1 VYCRHFVY
9 KNSTQQKYAYH
20 DKKKATALIVV
31 TRLTMKVKGFIMRIY
46 WAITLCLLG
55 AFFSGTSMAQVPEKQ
70 KAINSLEELS
80 IAIDQIRVRTNTQG
94 VAVGVVQAGQPNWLY
109 YSGIAN
115 IKSKIPLNDNSQFR
129 FGSISKMFVA
139 LSLLKLEEEGKL
151 SLNDK
156 LQTLAP
162 EIEFTNPWEATEPL
176 RVVHL
181 LNHSSGWDS
190 PHFNEQKALSATP
203 IAIIDALNTHPH
215 SRLSRWKPGSR
226 MAYNNTGFLAG
237 AYIVEKIT
245 GEVFESYVRRSFFQ
259 PLSMDSSGYY
269 FSDTYRESAVSL
281 YINKQEQPYR
291 HLNNRAAGGLNST
304 MGDML
309 SFAQFLVNEE
319 NTNIIS
325 QNALESFRMPTG
337 TLAAEK
343 GLSFGWGLGNQL
355 FHANG
360 VALYGH
366 EGSLR
371 GASAMLIYN
380 PEYQFGYVIAA
391 NNNSPAVSQIHRLVS
406 HYLTKDITVPNVKA
420 EREVSQEDKALSGW
434 YKNAAPISA
443 TYSIISTIVPW
454 QLQVGDTSSTIKP
467 LIGSPARILIP
478 DADKGFKQNTTGL
491 TVLLPIKDSDFG
503 DGIYYGPQTLIK
515 TNIVSALLPLLVIVF
530 WILMALSSVL
540 FLLIWLPRY
549 LFKKSITSQ
558 SVAYRSWPLLS
569 LFIAI
574 VTLICLRIITSS
586 PSIYSI
592 AGSVS
597 LLSVLILVGSIGF
610 LVSAVWSVWMWYK
623 HRKLPINSFTKWHT
637 TLFTVAN
644 LLLLILLL
652 SNGLIGLRLWA

>member
-1 VYCRHFVY
+1 
-9 KNSTQQKYAYH
+9 
-20 DKKKATALIVV
+20 
-31 TRLTMKVKGFIMRIY
+31 MRIY
-46 WAITLCLLG
+46 WVITLCLFG
-55 AFFSGTSMAQVPEKQ
+55 AIFSGTSMAQMLGKQ
-70 KAINSLEELS
+70 KPINNLEELS

-94 VAVGVVQAGQPNWLY
+94 VAVGVVQAGQPHWRY

-115 IKSKIPLNDNSQFR
+115 IESKIPLNENSQFR

-162 EIEFTNPWEATEPL
+162 EIEFTNPWETTEPL
-176 RVVHL
+176 RIVHL

-190 PHFNEQKALSATP
+190 PHFNEQKALSDTP
-203 IAIIDALNTHPH
+203 VAIIDALNAHPH

-226 MAYNNTGFLAG
+226 VAYNNTGFLAG

-245 GEVFESYVRRSFFQ
+245 GEVFESYVTRSFFE
-259 PLSMDSSGYY
+259 PLSMDNSGYY
-269 FSDTYRESAVSL
+269 FSDSYRESAVSL

-291 HLNNRAAGGLNST
+291 HLNNRAAGSLNST

-319 NTNIIS
+319 NTNIVS
-325 QNALESFRMPTG
+325 RNALASFRKPTG
-337 TLAAEK
+337 TLAAK
-343 GLSFGWGLGNQL
+343 RGLSFGWGLGNQL

-360 VALYGH
+360 VVLYGH

-371 GASAMLIYN
+371 GATAMLIYN
-380 PEYQFGYVIAA
+380 PEYQFAYVIAA

-406 HYLTKDITVPNVKA
+406 HYLTKDITIPNVKA

-443 TYSIISTIVPW
+443 TYSILSTIVPW
-454 QLQVGDTSSTIKP
+454 QLQIGDNSSSIKP
-467 LIGSPARILIP
+467 LLGSPARILIP
-478 DADKGFKQNTTGL
+478 DANKGFKQNTTGL
-491 TVLLPIKDSDFG
+491 TVLLPFKDSDFG

-515 TNIVSALLPLLVIVF
+515 TNIVSAFLPLLVILF
-530 WILMALSSVL
+530 WIIMALSSIL
-540 FLLIWLPRY
+540 FMLFWLPRY
-549 LFKKSITSQ
+549 FVKKSITSQ
-558 SVAYRSWPLLS
+558 AVAYRSWPLLS

-574 VTLICLRIITSS
+574 VTLTCLRIITNS
-586 PSIYSI
+586 PSMYSI

-597 LLSVLILVGSIGF
+597 LLSVLIFVGSLSF
-610 LVSAVWSVWMWYK
+610 LLSAVWSVWMWFK
-623 HRKLPINSFTKWHT
+623 LRKLPINSFTRWHT
-637 TLFTVAN
+637 TLFTLANVLLVA
-644 LLLLILLL
+644 LLL

>member
-1 VYCRHFVY
+1 VYCRHFTY
-9 KNSTQQKYAYH
+9 KDSTQQKYVYH
-20 DKKKATALIVV
+20 YKKKATVLIVV
-31 TRLTMKVKGFIMRIY
+31 TRLSTKVKGIIMRIY

-55 AFFSGTSMAQVPEKQ
+55 AFFSGNSMAQVAAKQ
-70 KAINSLEELS
+70 KPINSLEELS
-80 IAIDQIRVRTNTQG
+80 IAIDQIRLRTNTPG
-94 VAVGVVQAGQPNWLY
+94 IAVGVVQAGQANWSY
-109 YSGIAN
+109 NSGIAN
-115 IKSKIPLNDNSQFR
+115 IQSKKPLSDNSQFR

-156 LQTLAP
+156 VQILAP
-162 EIEFTNPWEATEPL
+162 EIEFLNPWETTEPL
-176 RVVHL
+176 RIVHL

-203 IAIIDALNTHPH
+203 IAIIDALNAHPH

-226 MAYNNTGFLAG
+226 LAYNNTGFLVA

-245 GEVFESYVRRSFFQ
+245 GEAFESYVKRSFFE
-259 PLSMDSSGYY
+259 PLSMNSSGYY

-309 SFAQFLVNEE
+309 GFAQFLVSEKT
-319 NTNIIS
+319 TNIVG
-325 QNALESFRMPTG
+325 QNVLESFRMPTG
-337 TLAAEK
+337 TIAAEQ
-343 GLSFGWGLGNQL
+343 GVSFGWGLGSQL

-380 PEYQFGYVIAA
+380 PEYQFAYVIAA
-391 NNNSPAVSQIHRLVS
+391 NNNSPAVSQIHHLVS
-406 HYLTKDITVPNVKA
+406 HYLTKGITVPNVKA

-443 TYSIISTIVPW
+443 TYSIVSTIVPW
-454 QLQVGDTSSTIKP
+454 QLLVGDTSSTIKP
-467 LIGSPARILIP
+467 LVGSPPRILIP
-478 DADKGFKQNTTGL
+478 DANKGFKHNTTGL

-530 WILMALSSVL
+530 WVLMALSSVL
-540 FLLIWLPRY
+540 FMLIWLPRY
-549 LFKKSITSQ
+549 LFKKSIICQT
-558 SVAYRSWPLLS
+558 VAYRSWPLLS

-586 PSIYSI
+586 PNMYLI

-597 LLSVLILVGSIGF
+597 LLSVLVFVGSLGF
-610 LVSAVWSVWMWYK
+610 LVSTMWSVWMWNK
-623 HRKLPINSFTKWHT
+623 HRKSPLNSFTKWHT
-637 TLFTVAN
+637 TFFTLAN
-644 LLLLILLL
+644 LLLAILLL
-652 SNGLIGLRLWA
+652 SDGLIGLRLWA